1 MFNLRVSYE
10 LPLLPVDPVIP
21 LEEKLNSAFKRSFDV
36 LTSAIL
42 IVCLFSWLLPIIA
55 FIIRLD
61 SKGPIF
67 FFQKR
72 HKRNGETFTCFKFRT
87 MVVNDSSD
95 TLPAVDN
102 DPRITKVGRFL
113 RNHHL
118 DELPQL
124 LNVLSG
130 DMSMVGPRPYMIR
143 DNEKYEG
150 LIKNYQVRQ
159 KVKPGIT
166 GLAQVVEYVNPITTI
181 EYMEQRVKKDVYYVY
196 NWSPLLDVKIFFRT
210 VLKIAGVK

>member
-1 MFNLRVSYE
+1 MKNSLSRTADSLKMFNLRVSYE

-166 GLAQVVEYVNPITTI
+166 GLAQVVEYVNP
-181 EYMEQRVKKDVYYVY
+181 
-196 NWSPLLDVKIFFRT
+196 
-210 VLKIAGVK
+210 